1 MKIRVG
7 SSLIALTF
15 AVTSAAVHAE
25 QRHLGPHVHGQATL
39 QLSVE
44 GPAMDVSLSIPG
56 HDAVGFEH
64 PPTTADQ
71 TATLT
76 NARDVLQR
84 GAWLQ
89 PVATAGC
96 SAPPAKVVA
105 DGFDANAKPGGHGDF
120 DVTYRFTCSSPDRLN
135 SLEVGLFKAFPTLQ
149 RVVVDIVTASGATEQ
164 VLDRPMTHVTLSP

>member
-1 MKIRVG
+1 MKLRVG
-7 SSLIALTF
+7 PSLVALTF
-15 AVTSAAVHAE
+15 AVAAGGVHAE

-44 GPAMDVSLSIPG
+44 GPVMDVGLSIPG

-64 PPTTADQ
+64 PPSTPDQ
-71 TATLT
+71 TLTL
-76 NARDVLQR
+76 AHAKQVLLT
-84 GAWLQ
+84 GTWLV
-89 PVATAGC
+89 PAAAAGC
-96 SAPPAKVVA
+96 VAPPATVVA

-120 DVTYRFTCSSPDRLN
+120 DVTARFTCASPARLG
-135 SLEVGLFKAFPTLQ
+135 SLEVGLFTAFPTLQ